1 MSVFFNKHYKKY
13 DAWYDENR
21 FAFLSE
27 VEAIK
32 KVIPQEGYGLE
43 IGVGSGRFAEALG
56 ISVGI
61 DPSDK
66 MVELARKREVD
77 ARLECG
83 EKISFNNLTFDY
95 VAIIFALCFVKEPGK
110 VLNEAMRVL
119 KKGGK
124 IIVGIVDK
132 GSFLG
137 KSYQEKESIFYEEAQ
152 FFSVQEVIGL
162 LEERGFGH
170 FSCYQT
176 IFDYPEKLK
185 SVEIPLEGYDKGGFI
200 VVGAV
205 KGGG

>member
-1 MSVFFNKHYKKY
+1 MSIFFNKYYKKY

-83 EKISFNNLTFDY
+83 EKISFNDLTFDY

-110 VLNEAMRVL
+110 VLNEATRVL
-119 KKGGK
+119 KIGGK
-124 IIVGIVDK
+124 IIVG
-132 GSFLG
+132 
-137 KSYQEKESIFYEEAQ
+137 
-152 FFSVQEVIGL
+152 
-162 LEERGFGH
+162 
-170 FSCYQT
+170 
-176 IFDYPEKLK
+176 
-185 SVEIPLEGYDKGGFI
+185 
-200 VVGAV
+200 
-205 KGGG
+205 